1 MPVST
6 LAIPP
11 DTEQVRVARLVATAA
26 ARRMGLAEQQID
38 DVRLAVGE
46 AVGRAVVR
54 QQRAGVPRPVQIRM
68 VDDYPGFVIEVVD
81 TAAGVGPDESPLA
94 LAVITGLV
102 PTVDLDEDAHRGQV
116 VRMQWVAEDPDDGSV
131 EEV

>member
-1 MPVST
+1 MAVCT

-26 ARRMGLAEQQID
+26 ARRTGLPESWID

-54 QQRAGVPRPVQIRM
+54 QQRAGTLSPVHVRLI
-68 VDDYPGFVIEVVD
+68 DEDAGFAIEVAD
-81 TAAGVGPDESPLA
+81 TAAGIGADDSTLA
-94 LAVITGLV
+94 LDLITGLV
-102 PTVDLDEDAHRGQV
+102 PSVHLVDQAGAGQV
-116 VRMQWVAEDPDDGSV
+116 IRMEWSGDEATQDR
-131 EEV
+131 

>member
-1 MPVST
+1 MAVCT

-26 ARRMGLAEQQID
+26 ARRTGLAEPQID

-54 QQRAGVPRPVQIRM
+54 QQRAGDLSPVRIRM
-68 VDDYPGFVIEVVD
+68 VDEYPGFVVEVVD

-102 PTVDLDEDAHRGQV
+102 PTVDLDEQADRGQV
-116 VRMQWVAEDPDDGSV
+116 VRMQWSAEEPDDGAV

>member
-1 MPVST
+1 MAVCT

-26 ARRMGLAEQQID
+26 ARRTGLPESWID

-54 QQRAGVPRPVQIRM
+54 QQRAGTQSPVHVRLI
-68 VDDYPGFVIEVVD
+68 DEEPGFAVEVAD
-81 TAAGVGPDESPLA
+81 TAAGIGADDSPLA
-94 LAVITGLV
+94 LDLITGLV
-102 PTVDLDEDAHRGQV
+102 PTVRLSDQAGAGQV
-116 VRMQWVAEDPDDGSV
+116 IRMEWAG
-131 EEV
+131 EESAQDQ